1 MKSSLCSSY
10 SLYSDPGLE
19 EPPSGQKG
27 KASGWVQAVP
37 HLPVQFP
44 SNQLVSPGSR
54 GKTQGRGKAQCCLW
68 RENSPLFPV
77 VGSGFGQRE
86 SIFPGS
92 EQTTC
97 QTRLRSSGPS
107 WAAVGTLG
115 QLSFHPH
122 QSQPAR
128 RLSHIQIRPQ
138 HLAYFGLLGLTLSR
152 ELDQSQVCWPSL
164 SRGAHS
170 RRHRPPGWSP
180 HVAS

>member
-1 MKSSLCSSY
+1 MGRKAKLLDGYRLSHIFLCSSHQT
-10 SLYSDPGLE
+10 SVCPLAPGA
-19 EPPSGQKG
+19 G
-27 KASGWVQAVP
+27 
-37 HLPVQFP
+37 H
-44 SNQLVSPGSR
+44 R
-54 GKTQGRGKAQCCLW
+54 GRGKAQCCLW
-68 RENSPLFPV
+68 RQSSPLLSV

-92 EQTTC
+92 EQTAC
-97 QTRLRSSGPS
+97 QTRLRSNGPS
-107 WAAVGTLG
+107 RAAVGTLG

-122 QSQPAR
+122 QSQTAR

-152 ELDQSQVCWPSL
+152 EHDQSQVCWPSL